1 MNPDRIIYLIWRIRD
16 KTSRVIVSEL
26 RKNSLG
32 ALAPSHGDILY
43 ALFFKGPLRMREL
56 AAIIHRRKPT
66 VTTLVNKLIQMDYV
80 QKDTDP
86 KDERVSI
93 ISLTRRGEDLKEILV
108 RISGNLIS
116 HVYQGFSKEEK
127 KTLIGLLEKLY
138 VNL

>member
-1 MNPDRIIYLIWRIRD
+1 M
-16 KTSRVIVSEL
+16 SEL

-43 ALFFKGPLRMREL
+43 VLFFKGPLSMREL

-66 VTTLVNKLIQMDYV
+66 VTILVNKLIQMGYV
-80 QKDTDP
+80 RKRTDP

-93 ISLTRRGEDLKEILV
+93 ISLTRKGGDLKEVLV

-116 HVYQGFSKEEK
+116 HVYQGFSEKEK
-127 KTLIGLLEKLY
+127 KTLIGLLGKLY
-138 VNL
+138 ANL